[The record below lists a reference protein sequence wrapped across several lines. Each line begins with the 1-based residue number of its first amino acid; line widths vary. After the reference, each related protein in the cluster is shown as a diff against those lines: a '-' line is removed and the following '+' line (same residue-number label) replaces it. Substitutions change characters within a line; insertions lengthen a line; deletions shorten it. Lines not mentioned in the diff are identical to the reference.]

1 MSGAVPKIVC
11 LCLKFARSFFGCPQ
25 FGGKTVGKIHG
36 SVAVCLRQIRRLLHQ
51 GDNPASSATI
61 VAFGGPFLGSNAI
74 TEVDVS
80 SAWTRIIAPFP
91 QRNLAYIVNT
101 MQGLFWR
108 EVGAF
113 QRKLWQSSPHLGR
126 SEEPERRQAA

>member
-1 MSGAVPKIVC
+1 M
-11 LCLKFARSFFGCPQ
+11 
-25 FGGKTVGKIHG
+25 
-36 SVAVCLRQIRRLLHQ
+36 
-51 GDNPASSATI
+51 